1 MQKQLIEKA
10 LILLLASVSVS
21 PAFAQDLSSPLATIT
36 DNSDEPSGWVRV
48 EIAIFTNVE
57 AETLSSEIW
66 QGEPVRIY
74 PPNRRWLTQYDEIK
88 ALMDK
93 WGEAAVTVHS
103 DGSIDVIPEP
113 VSKPVET
120 ALISEEMTE
129 SDDVTS
135 ANTLPLDSTTES
147 DSAIPPR
154 DPINLIEQERGA
166 YPVTAKPADKAP
178 NMVSVDM
185 TLLDQENP
193 NLKFAKTESTEL
205 TASASTNVVTPND
218 SQIAIDELLID
229 ADSMLAS
236 GASTA
241 GNFGEAAT
249 SGETDSGPLGSD
261 FDAAP
266 INTVDIL
273 NAGDLTDTRV
283 SFDDVNSAFSE
294 PDPLVGP
301 SIDWLNSY
309 VPDDRLEDGQSL
321 AEEAAP
327 PALPAAYQQLRLE
340 MLDEGLSRLQKQAD
354 RQPTTS
360 MAWLQPPGD
369 SGAPIVIDTWQENLG
384 HPLLQGTLTFS
395 RGDEAT
401 LDIDVWLNTQ
411 GDYLP
416 PQFDAISA
424 ISLPERI
431 LVIETP
437 EVEVQSVKT
446 KQPEFIDLTTGLSS
460 NGAEAVAD
468 TPSKQR
474 LAADVVTNPYR
485 HAIVLSELRDI
496 REGYV
501 RYIDHP
507 AIQVIAAWRELSFKE
522 VYDLGETQRIR
533 RDIDSLTRSLTKTSE
548 SGNAYTSTIEGEA
561 SVTTA
566 P

>member
-1 MQKQLIEKA
+1 MQKQPIEKA
-10 LILLLASVSVS
+10 LILLLASLFMAS
-21 PAFAQDLSSPLATIT
+21 AFGQNLSAPLATIT

-48 EIAIFTNVE
+48 EIAIFTNAE
-57 AETLSSEIW
+57 AEALASEIW
-66 QGEPVRIY
+66 EGEPVRIY

-88 ALMDK
+88 ALMDE
-93 WGEAAVTVHS
+93 WGEAAVTIQA
-103 DGSIDVIPEP
+103 DGSIDVVPEP
-113 VSKPVET
+113 VSKAVQT
-120 ALISEEMTE
+120 ALISDEIAE
-129 SDDVTS
+129 SHDVTS
-135 ANTLPLDSTTES
+135 ANALALDSTTES
-147 DSAIPPR
+147 DTAIEPR
-154 DPINLIEQERGA
+154 EPVNLIEQEDVA
-166 YPVTAKPADKAP
+166 YPMAAEPAGKAP
-178 NMVSVDM
+178 DVVSVD
-185 TLLDQENP
+185 TTSLDQGDP
-193 NLKFAKTESTEL
+193 NLTFVKTEPTEL
-205 TASASTNVVTPND
+205 TASASTNVATPND
-218 SQIAIDELLID
+218 SQIAMDELLI
-229 ADSMLAS
+229 AGDSMLAN
-236 GASTA
+236 GALTA
-241 GNFGEAAT
+241 GNF
-249 SGETDSGPLGSD
+249 GETDSGPLGSD
-261 FDAAP
+261 VNAAT

-273 NAGDLTDTRV
+273 NTGDLTDKRV

-294 PDPLVGP
+294 PDPVAGP
-301 SIDWLNSY
+301 SIDWLNRY
-309 VPDDRLEDGQSL
+309 VPDDSLEDGQSL
-321 AEEAAP
+321 AAEAPP

-340 MLDEGLSRLQKQAD
+340 MLDEGLSRLQKQAE
-354 RQPTTS
+354 RQPITS

-369 SGAPIVIDTWQENLG
+369 SGAPIVIDTWQETLG
-384 HPLLQGTLTFS
+384 YPKLQGTLTFS

-437 EVEVQSVKT
+437 EVEAQSSKT
-446 KQPEFIDLTTGLSS
+446 KQPEFIDLTTGLSTD
-460 NGAEAVAD
+460 GTEPVTD
-468 TPSKQR
+468 TPSNAR
-474 LAADVVTNPYR
+474 LEADVVTNPYR

-548 SGNAYTSTIEGEA
+548 SGNTYTSTTEGEP

>member
-1 MQKQLIEKA
+1 MQKQLIKKA
-10 LILLLASVSVS
+10 LILLLASLFTS
-21 PAFAQDLSSPLATIT
+21 PAFGQGLSSPLASIT

-48 EIAIFTNVE
+48 EIAIFTNAE
-57 AETLSSEIW
+57 AEALASEIW
-66 QGEPVRIY
+66 EGEPVRIY
-74 PPNRRWLTQYDEIK
+74 PPNRRWLTQYGEIK
-88 ALMDK
+88 ALMDE
-93 WGEAAVTVHS
+93 WGEAAVTIQA

-120 ALISEEMTE
+120 ALISDETTE

-135 ANTLPLDSTTES
+135 ANALALDSTTES
-147 DSAIPPR
+147 DTAIEPR
-154 DPINLIEQERGA
+154 EPVNPIEQDDMA
-166 YPVTAKPADKAP
+166 YPLAAEPTDKAP

-193 NLKFAKTESTEL
+193 NLEFVKTESTEL

-218 SQIAIDELLID
+218 SKIAIDELLID
-229 ADSMLAS
+229 ADSMLVS

-249 SGETDSGPLGSD
+249 SDETDSGPLGSD

-273 NAGDLTDTRV
+273 NTGGLTDKQV
-283 SFDDVNSAFSE
+283 SFDDVNSAFAE
-294 PDPLVGP
+294 QDPLAGP

-354 RQPTTS
+354 RQPTVS
-360 MAWLQPPGD
+360 MAWLQPPGG
-369 SGAPIVIDTWQENLG
+369 SGAPIVIDTWQETLRY
-384 HPLLQGTLTFS
+384 PLLQGTLTFS

-437 EVEVQSVKT
+437 EVEVQSAKT
-446 KQPEFIDLTTGLSS
+446 KQPEFIDLTTGLSTD
-460 NGAEAVAD
+460 GAEAVAD
-468 TPSKQR
+468 TPSKQPVE
-474 LAADVVTNPYR
+474 AEVVTNPYR
-485 HAIVLSELRDI
+485 HAIALSELRDI

-548 SGNAYTSTIEGEA
+548 PGNAHTSTIEGEA

>member
-1 MQKQLIEKA
+1 M
-10 LILLLASVSVS
+10 AS
-21 PAFAQDLSSPLATIT
+21 AFGQNLSAPLATIT

-48 EIAIFTNVE
+48 EIAIFTNAE
-57 AETLSSEIW
+57 AEALASEIW
-66 QGEPVRIY
+66 EGEPVRIY

-88 ALMDK
+88 ALMDE
-93 WGEAAVTVHS
+93 WGEAAVTIQA
-103 DGSIDVIPEP
+103 DGSIDVVPEP
-113 VSKPVET
+113 VSKAVQT
-120 ALISEEMTE
+120 ALISDEIAE
-129 SDDVTS
+129 SHDVTS
-135 ANTLPLDSTTES
+135 ASALALDSTTES
-147 DSAIPPR
+147 DTAIEPR
-154 DPINLIEQERGA
+154 EPVNLIEQEDVA
-166 YPVTAKPADKAP
+166 YPMAAEPAGKAP
-178 NMVSVDM
+178 DVVSVD
-185 TLLDQENP
+185 TTSLDQGDP
-193 NLKFAKTESTEL
+193 NLTFVKTEPTEL
-205 TASASTNVVTPND
+205 TASASTNVATPDD
-218 SQIAIDELLID
+218 SQIAMDELLI
-229 ADSMLAS
+229 AGDSMLAN
-236 GASTA
+236 GALTA
-241 GNFGEAAT
+241 GNF
-249 SGETDSGPLGSD
+249 GETDSGPLGSD
-261 FDAAP
+261 VNAAT

-273 NAGDLTDTRV
+273 NTGDLTDKRV

-294 PDPLVGP
+294 PDPVAGP
-301 SIDWLNSY
+301 SINWLNSY
-309 VPDDRLEDGQSL
+309 VPDDSLEDGQSL
-321 AEEAAP
+321 AAEAPP

-340 MLDEGLSRLQKQAD
+340 MLDEGLSRLQKQAE
-354 RQPTTS
+354 RQPITS

-369 SGAPIVIDTWQENLG
+369 SGAPIVIDTWQETLG
-384 HPLLQGTLTFS
+384 YPKLQGTLTFS

-437 EVEVQSVKT
+437 EVEAQSSKT
-446 KQPEFIDLTTGLSS
+446 KQPEFIDLTTGLSTD
-460 NGAEAVAD
+460 GTEPVTD
-468 TPSKQR
+468 TPSNAR
-474 LAADVVTNPYR
+474 LEADVVTNPYR

-548 SGNAYTSTIEGEA
+548 SGNTYTSTTEGEP